1 MTCRTLAALL
11 LIACL
16 TACSSV
22 KDEPLPLSREN
33 IEKYR
38 VAVDRG
44 VRSIAPGSGTVMER
58 VAALYKEP
66 LEKNLGYSFDTTLR
80 WFFVNRAGITAD
92 PEARAF
98 ADLFTPGAQAVLM
111 NADEALQ
118 AGIIS
123 TRTRDLLAV
132 LAKFRCDHGMLLTS
146 GEWER
151 LSGFLAL
158 VSECEKE
165 SGASCTAG
173 RLLELA
179 VERDVIPAE
188 EMTILARAPKEE
200 KPAFIGQFLIARY
213 ALSRWEGSRLFIG
226 EDGNEVETA
235 SLFDEPDKPITVN
248 ERVVYLAEQYAKMAK
263 KEKGLLTD
271 RGGAPL
277 RALQSEPG
285 GRS

>member
-33 IEKYR
+33 IEKYS

-44 VRSIAPGSGTVMER
+44 SRSIAPGSGTVMER
-58 VAALYKEP
+58 VATLYKEP
-66 LEKNLGYSFDTTLR
+66 LEKSLGYSFDTTLR
-80 WFFVNRAGITAD
+80 WFFVNRAGIAAD

-146 GEWER
+146 GEWGR
-151 LSGFLAL
+151 MSGFLAL
-158 VSECEKE
+158 VSDCEKE
-165 SGASCTAG
+165 SGSSCTAG

-179 VERDVIPAE
+179 VERDVLPAE
-188 EMTILARAPKEE
+188 EMTILERASKEE
-200 KPAFIGQFLIARY
+200 KPAFIGRFLIARY

-226 EDGNEVETA
+226 EDGNELEAA
-235 SLFDEPDKPITVN
+235 SLFDDPDKPISVN
-248 ERVVYLAEQYAKMAK
+248 ERVVYLAEQYARMAS
-263 KEKGLLTD
+263 KEKGLLTG
-271 RGGAPL
+271 RGGSPL
-277 RALQSEPG
+277 RALQSEPA